1 MADARAGGIGGLPAH
16 DQILVVS
23 GRASFEL
30 VQKARMAAVPVFVAV
45 GAPSSL
51 AVELAREAGMTLC
64 GFTRPGRC
72 NVYSGAERLGL
83 QLDAAATGAAG
94 MATAATA
101 LGAVA
106 SGLASGDTKSIDAK
120 VDAKADQTQAA
131 AMRVCA
137 DLAAL
142 RDKQGAIVAQL
153 PAFAPY
159 ATISAD
165 EASACTDDKT

>member
-1 MADARAGGIGGLPAH
+1 MKPIACCLFAAATSLLAACSNHIEFRHFSVVDASHVTLHAHGARDATLADDGQFAIGGQPVALTPA
-16 DQILVVS
+16 Q
-23 GRASFEL
+23 
-30 VQKARMAAVPVFVAV
+30 Q
-45 GAPSSL
+45 SL
-51 AVELAREAGMTLC
+51 LKDYHAGIMTM
-64 GFTRPGRC
+64 
-72 NVYSGAERLGL
+72 VH
-83 QLDAAATGAAG
+83 DAAATGAAG

-106 SGLASGDTKSIDAK
+106 TGLASGDTKSIDAK